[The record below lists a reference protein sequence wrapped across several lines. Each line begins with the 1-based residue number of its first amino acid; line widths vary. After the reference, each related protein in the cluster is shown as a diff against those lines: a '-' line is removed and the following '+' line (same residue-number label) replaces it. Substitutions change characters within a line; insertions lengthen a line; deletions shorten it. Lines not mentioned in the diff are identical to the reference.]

1 MTESLAPRERRGWR
15 EGEGREGGEGEEG
28 EGLTAELDTDG
39 EKEKESPMEIR
50 RFLREKER
58 KRAAAASINCNAAR
72 RQFKRRLFCAASAN
86 LQGGISDHQNMD
98 CLSLSSADIDN

>member
-15 EGEGREGGEGEEG
+15 EGEGEEG

-50 RFLREKER
+50 RFLREGEEK
-58 KRAAAASINCNAAR
+58 KRAAWRRRRSIVM
-72 RQFKRRLFCAASAN
+72 QHE
-86 LQGGISDHQNMD
+86 D
-98 CLSLSSADIDN
+98 SLSGVCFVPRVPIYRVVSQITKT

>member
-15 EGEGREGGEGEEG
+15 EGEGEGEGGG

-50 RFLREKER
+50 RFLREGEV
-58 KRAAAASINCNAAR
+58 A
-72 RQFKRRLFCAASAN
+72 
-86 LQGGISDHQNMD
+86 
-98 CLSLSSADIDN
+98 

>member
-1 MTESLAPRERRGWR
+1 MARRRGR
-15 EGEGREGGEGEEG
+15 EGEEG

-50 RFLREKER
+50 RFLRGEEK
-58 KRAAAASINCNAAR
+58 AAASINCNAAR

-86 LQGGISDHQNMD
+86 LQGGITGISDHQNMN

>member
-1 MTESLAPRERRGWR
+1 MTESLAPRGRRGWR
-15 EGEGREGGEGEEG
+15 EGEGGKG

-50 RFLREKER
+50 RFLREEEK
-58 KRAAAASINCNAAR
+58 AAASINCNAAR

-86 LQGGISDHQNMD
+86 LQSISDHHDMY
-98 CLSLSSADIDN
+98 CLSFSSAERCSVN